1 MSEVADAAYERGGV
15 QIVLN
20 GDEVGLLA
28 AAVTWMRADLQFTE
42 QLADRHAPQEVKEQ
56 IPSDFFDSWKTLLA
70 GLHQTLVVHALTD
83 AQERVGDDKRKAMES
98 DVARWIKQGID
109 TQRFTTTLRSA
120 AMSAGEESLSPDGE
134 G

>member
-42 QLADRHAPQEVKEQ
+42 QLAERHAPQEVKEQ
-56 IPSDFFDSWKTLLA
+56 IPADFFDSWKTLLE

-83 AQERVGDDKRKAMES
+83 AQEREGDDKRKAMES
-98 DVARWIKQGID
+98 DVARWIKQGLD
-109 TQRFTTTLRSA
+109 TQRFTSTLRSA
-120 AMSAGEESLSPDGE
+120 AMSTGESQPGE
-134 G
+134 D